1 MSGFNL
7 AGRRGTPLSL
17 TLYFSH
23 AIKADGRPFAPLV
36 DPSIRRKEEIMSL
49 LGWIALGF
57 AAGFIGGRL
66 TDRRGK
72 GNLPDILPGLAG
84 SVAGGW
90 LFYAFGP
97 PGVNGFNHGS
107 HFAAV
112 TGSLIVLLPYYAVRR
127 V

>member
-1 MSGFNL
+1 MSSLNL
-7 AGRRGTPLSL
+7 AGRRGTLLSL
-17 TLYFSH
+17 TFYFSC
-23 AIKADGRPFAPLV
+23 AMKADGRPFAPLV
-36 DPSIRRKEEIMSL
+36 DPSIRREQEIMSL
-49 LGWIALGF
+49 LGWIALGL
-57 AAGFIGGRL
+57 AAGLIGGRL

-72 GNLPDILPGLAG
+72 GNLPDILLGIAG

-97 PGVNGFNHGS
+97 PGVNGLNLGS

-112 TGSLIVLLPYYAVRR
+112 TGSLIVLLLYYAVRR